1 MCARCQETKRSCPPT
16 LCPQFSA
23 PGSAAGGWQEEAGSA
38 LLRFAVCSLESLMLQ
53 SLLFFSLPGKATRHL
68 PSGTGR
74 YPGTRHMVTRAG
86 AMSGATGRVGFRN
99 EACLCGARSPEAL
112 GRAHC
117 GRRALTEA
125 EPSEA
130 EVTVRN
136 LRNGGAWPRP
146 SLASSATRG
155 KAGRRMGGRLTAP
168 GWRLPG
174 YCPPAP
180 LDSPRFP

>member
-1 MCARCQETKRSCPPT
+1 MCTLSGDKKELPPNPLSPVLSSRQRSGR
-16 LCPQFSA
+16 L
-23 PGSAAGGWQEEAGSA
+23 AGGSGVCPA
-38 LLRFAVCSLESLMLQ
+38 AVCR
-53 SLLFFSLPGKATRHL
+53 LLFGVFDVTKPAFLL
-68 PSGTGR
+68 PSWQGHRTPTVWNGKI
-74 YPGTRHMVTRAG
+74 PGDPTRGDSGAG
-86 AMSGATGRVGFRN
+86 AMSGATVRVGFRN
-99 EACLCGARSPEAL
+99 EARLCRARSLEAL

-125 EPSEA
+125 QPSEA

-180 LDSPRFP
+180 SDSPRFP